1 MQSKIKIG
9 LIGCGRAAE
18 LIYLPALGKYPEI
31 QVSAVADPVKERRDL
46 ISGKLKN
53 CSRYGGI
60 EQDFINQIDA
70 AIISTPP
77 DSHVLLASA
86 LLKKNKFVLV
96 EKPLALSMD
105 GIKELCEAESASSAS
120 LLMGFNHRFWQPV
133 ITLKEKILNGL
144 NVHAAEI
151 IFTGNYRSWNPVS
164 FKSDPLNDLGPHVFD
179 LVRFVFKK
187 EILSISARSFDV
199 NNLEVKIKMPGDSLV
214 HCVIAHSDKTLKS
227 IKITAGSGKY
237 FITAGSERIHPEF
250 GIKGKFIDLS
260 DKFKRKL
267 MRRSSPVKRS
277 FELQLENFFRCI
289 KSGIHSLPDINDG
302 ISAILAVIAARE
314 SITKGKEI
322 FLSEIN

>member
-18 LIYLPALGKYPEI
+18 LIYLPALGKYPEV
-31 QVSAVADPVKERRDL
+31 QVSAVVDPVKERRDL

-53 CSRYGGI
+53 CSRYGDI
-60 EQDFINQIDA
+60 EPDFINQIDA
-70 AIISTPP
+70 AVISTPP
-77 DSHVLLASA
+77 DSHVPLASA
-86 LLKKNKFVLV
+86 LLKNNKFVLV

-105 GIKELCEAESASSAS
+105 GIKELCETESASKAF
-120 LLMGFNHRFWQPV
+120 LIMGFNHRYWQPV
-133 ITLKEKILNGL
+133 VLLKEKILNGL
-144 NVHAAEI
+144 NVHSAEI
-151 IFTGNYRSWNPVS
+151 IFTGNYSSWDPVS

-179 LVRFVFKK
+179 LVRFAFQK
-187 EILSISARSFDV
+187 EIVSISARSFDA
-199 NNLEVKIKMPGDSLV
+199 NNLEVKIKMPGDLFV
-214 HCVIAHSDKTLKS
+214 HCFIAHSNKTLKS
-227 IKITAGSGKY
+227 IKIIFESGIY

-277 FELQLENFFRCI
+277 FEMQLENLFSCI
-289 KSGIHSLPDINDG
+289 KSGIHSTPDINDG
-302 ISAILAVIAARE
+302 ISAIKAVKAARE

-322 FLSEIN
+322 FLNEIN

>member
-144 NVHAAEI
+144 NVQMAEI

-199 NNLEVKIKMPGDSLV
+199 NNLEVKIKMPGDLLV
-214 HCVIAHSDKTLKS
+214 HCFIAHSDKTLKS

-237 FITAGSERIHPEF
+237 FINAGSERIHPEF
-250 GIKGKFIDLS
+250 GINGKFIDLS

-267 MRRSSPVKRS
+267 MRKSSPVKRS
-277 FELQLENFFRCI
+277 FELQLENFFSCI

-302 ISAILAVIAARE
+302 ISAILAVKAARE